1 MRTERHI
8 VKYNNPYYRLL
19 DEYCFM
25 SKNLYNFANYHIRQ
39 EFIKNKKVVPYG
51 KLDKLMKIEN
61 EGFDYRNMPSSQA
74 SQQCLKILSDMWKS
88 FFSAN
93 KDYKKNPN
101 KYLGRPKLPN
111 YKKKNGRN
119 LLVFT
124 NQVVKIK
131 DGYLAFP
138 KKMKGFKIKTKLEK
152 FQQVR
157 ILPRYKHFI
166 VEVVYRVDKVEP
178 KKDNGLYIGIDLGIN
193 NFATVG
199 SNLPSFKPIIINGK
213 SIKSFNKYYNKLS
226 SRYKEISKRMNNLD
240 YTNRLNRLTIKR
252 NNKVSDYIH
261 KASKSIIDYALSY
274 GINTIIIGN
283 NKNWKQK
290 SKMSKKVN
298 QSFVGI
304 PHKQFIDK
312 IVYKAESVGL
322 NVIITEESY
331 TSGTSF
337 LDEEEPIKK
346 FYNKSR
352 RIFRGLFI
360 SNNGIKINSDLNG
373 AYQIIKKVV
382 PKVFDNG
389 IEGVGLHPIKVD
401 II

>member
-1 MRTERHI
+1 MRTEKHI
-8 VKYNNPYYRLL
+8 IKYNNPHYKLL
-19 DEYCFM
+19 DDYCFM

-39 EFIKNKKVVPYG
+39 EFVKNKKVISYE

-61 EGFDYRNMPSSQA
+61 EGFDYRNMPSAQA

-88 FFSAN
+88 FLKAS

-101 KYLGRPKLPN
+101 KYSGKPKLPN

-124 NQVVKIK
+124 SQQAKIK
-131 DGYLAFP
+131 DSFINFP
-138 KKMKGFKIKTKLEK
+138 KKMNGFKIKTKLNK
-152 FQQVR
+152 LQQVR
-157 ILPRYKHFI
+157 ILPRYQHFI
-166 VEVVYRVDKVEP
+166 VEVVYRIDKVEP
-178 KKDNGLYIGIDLGIN
+178 KKDNGLYLGIDLGID
-193 NFATVG
+193 NFATLG
-199 SNLPSFKPIIINGK
+199 SNLPNFKPVIINGK

-226 SRYKEISKRMNNLD
+226 SKYKEIAKRMNDLD
-240 YTNRLNRLTIKR
+240 YTNRLNRLTMKR

-274 GINTIIIGN
+274 GINTIIVGN

-337 LDEEEPIKK
+337 IDNEEPIKK

-352 RIFRGLFI
+352 RVFRGLFI
-360 SNNGIKINSDLNG
+360 SNSGIKINSDLNG
-373 AYQIIKKVV
+373 VYQIIKKVV